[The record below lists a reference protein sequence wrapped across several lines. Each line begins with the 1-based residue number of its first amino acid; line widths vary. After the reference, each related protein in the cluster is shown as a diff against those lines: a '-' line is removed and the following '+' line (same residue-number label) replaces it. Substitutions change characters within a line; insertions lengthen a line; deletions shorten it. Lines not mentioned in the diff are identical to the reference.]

1 MLLAGLL
8 LWDDEDLLHLQGS
21 RWLDIAKQGG
31 LRILFPTRF

>member
-31 LRILFPTRF
+31 FRILFSPRC